1 MDDRGNRLYS
11 GDVVYEV
18 RSNGKCRR
26 FKSLLECEQ
35 HIFALGQMNRSYEIV
50 RKIWR

>member
-26 FKSLLECEQ
+26 FKNRLECEQ
-35 HIFALGQMNRSYEIV
+35 HVFALSQMHRDYELS
-50 RKIWR
+50 RKVWR